1 MIRLG
6 YRLPLGFL
14 QGTPHFIP
22 PPPPTFQPP
31 SNPQALAALDQE
43 VASLLSNGAT
53 EEVLSISPP
62 GFYGRIFVIP
72 KSSGRWRPV
81 LDLSVL
87 NTFLTDLS
95 FRMETPSSVRGSV
108 HQGDWATSIDLL
120 DAYFHILIHPRDRK
134 WLRFVWRGRVF
145 QFRALPFGLA
155 PAPWTFTKV
164 VRELCIFLRQRG
176 VRLKVYLDDWLILAS
191 SADLCHRHTQSVL
204 ELCTRLGYHLNA
216 GKSDLSPAQ
225 QFTFLGILF
234 DTVHWLVRPADHHV
248 TRLSLCISQLL
259 HCPSAPAGLL
269 ATLLGLMESLAP
281 LIPYGRP
288 RKRALQRAFR
298 ARWSQYHQPGDAL
311 IPLGPWFLQAIAH
324 WLDLSWVS
332 QGVPISVPPP
342 REELFTDASNRGWG
356 AHMSPL
362 SAVGLWSEVRSS
374 GHINQL
380 ELEAVLLAL
389 QQFLP
394 SAQGCH
400 ILLNTDNTTV
410 ACYINRQGGA
420 CSPTLSK
427 RVEHL
432 LRCSQHSI
440 ILTAKHIPGKLNV
453 LADSL
458 SRSHMILHTEW
469 TLDSA
474 VLAPVWDAWF
484 CPLVDLF
491 ATRFNHKLPTFV
503 SPVPDPA
510 AWWWMPSLF
519 QGRVFW
525 PSPFLCSPFCRRFSG
540 RPGKSKPH
548 SSSLPRG
555 GRLNPGS
562 RSCCVSPMNLLS
574 SSTFIPGLFSSPG
587 QESHANPGLLD
598 LHAWLLC
605 GTRCL
610 HQGLRR
616 AWWTWSPRPTVWAL
630 KGSTP
635 PHWSRWLRWS
645 QDNQVDPHN
654 PSYIQ
659 VANFL
664 AFLSTDLSLSAS
676 SITVH
681 RAAICTTLRQLG
693 GPSLSD
699 DPLFRDLVCSASIRD
714 ARNPRRTPSWDLFL
728 VLSALRLAPYEP
740 IREISLKF
748 LTLKTGF
755 LVALASGQRCSE
767 VHAGLPSDVASE
779 PDGSFSLRFLPEF
792 LQGTLPPSSLSSPL
806 PPFSALTTKTVLFAP
821 SGP

>member
-1 MIRLG
+1 METSFGPVSSQHLPDRPFLPDGDSILCQGIGPPGGLGDIHRSLGCLLSYSHSSSRSEVAPFRVEGQGFPVSSPPFWSGPCSLDFYQGGQGAVHLSASEGRTSQGLSGRLAD
-6 YRLPLGFL
+6 PGFL
-14 QGTPHFIP
+14 SRSLSQAHPVRTGVVHETGF
-22 PPPPTFQPP
+22 P
-31 SNPQALAALDQE
+31 SQRRQIG
-43 VASLLSNGAT
+43 SLPSPAIHLSGH
-53 EEVLSISPP
+53 
-62 GFYGRIFVIP
+62 
-72 KSSGRWRPV
+72 
-81 LDLSVL
+81 
-87 NTFLTDLS
+87 S
-95 FRMETPSSVRGSV
+95 FRHG
-108 HQGDWATSIDLL
+108 
-120 DAYFHILIHPRDRK
+120 
-134 WLRFVWRGRVF
+134 
-145 QFRALPFGLA
+145 
-155 PAPWTFTKV
+155 
-164 VRELCIFLRQRG
+164 
-176 VRLKVYLDDWLILAS
+176 
-191 SADLCHRHTQSVL
+191 
-204 ELCTRLGYHLNA
+204 
-216 GKSDLSPAQ
+216 
-225 QFTFLGILF
+225 
-234 DTVHWLVRPADHHV
+234 LVRPADHHV

-269 ATLLGLMESLAP
+269 ATLLGLMESLTP
-281 LIPYGRP
+281 LIPYGRL

-298 ARWSQYHQPGDAL
+298 ARWSQSHQPGDAL

-356 AHMSPL
+356 AHMGPL
-362 SAVGLWSEVRSS
+362 SAAGLWSEVRSS

-427 RVEHL
+427 RAEHL
-432 LRCSQHSI
+432 LWCSQHSI

-491 ATRFNHKLPTFV
+491 ATRFSHKLPTFV

-519 QGRVFW
+519 HGRVFW
-525 PSPFLCSPFCRRFSG
+525 PSPFLRSPFCRRFSG

-574 SSTFIPGLFSSPG
+574 SSTFIPGPFSSPG
-587 QESHANPGLLD
+587 QESLTPILAFSTFMPGCCAALAVFIRGFAGHGGHGLPGPPFGHSRGLL
-598 LHAWLLC
+598 LPTGPAGFAGPRSTRWTPTTPLIFRLLISW
-605 GTRCL
+605 RS
-610 HQGLRR
+610 
-616 AWWTWSPRPTVWAL
+616 SPQT
-630 KGSTP
+630 
-635 PHWSRWLRWS
+635 
-645 QDNQVDPHN
+645 
-654 PSYIQ
+654 
-659 VANFL
+659 
-664 AFLSTDLSLSAS
+664 FLSQRLLSRSIVQPFALLSANLV
-676 SITVH
+676 VH
-681 RAAICTTLRQLG
+681 PCLM
-693 GPSLSD
+693 
-699 DPLFRDLVCSASIRD
+699 
-714 ARNPRRTPSWDLFL
+714 TPSF
-728 VLSALRLAPYEP
+728 
-740 IREISLKF
+740 
-748 LTLKTGF
+748 
-755 LVALASGQRCSE
+755 
-767 VHAGLPSDVASE
+767 
-779 PDGSFSLRFLPEF
+779 
-792 LQGTLPPSSLSSPL
+792 GT
-806 PPFSALTTKTVLFAP
+806 
-821 SGP
+821 